1 MGHRPGGPS
10 LLPGSDEW
18 SDDLET
24 STAEPVARVKGGELD
39 GRPARI
45 RNAYGAGTAWYVS
58 PPEPAALR
66 ALLARDAEEAGRAP
80 VLPGLPGGVEA
91 VERGPYLFLLNHGR
105 TPAVVPLPSART
117 DLLTGRVHH
126 TGVRLDRF
134 AVVVLAPLASRRP
147 TPHPKGAAPCDEP
160 LERSY

>member
-1 MGHRPGGPS
+1 MR
-10 LLPGSDEW
+10 
-18 SDDLET
+18 
-24 STAEPVARVKGGELD
+24 
-39 GRPARI
+39 
-45 RNAYGAGTAWYVS
+45 
-58 PPEPAALR
+58 
-66 ALLARDAEEAGRAP
+66 
-80 VLPGLPGGVEA
+80 
-91 VERGPYLFLLNHGR
+91 PYLFLLNHGR

-147 TPHPKGAAPCDEP
+147 TLHPKGAAPCDEP